1 MAIDLNDS
9 IRVKG
14 GKPAEDKRLN
24 NGFPYTSVAQVIDL
38 IKKTDRYQSLEV
50 VIKLDN
56 VNQVYWWKE
65 GVEDTDLVLSIS
77 ASTPETLETVM
88 NRGSKAPKP
97 IILEEYDGVPVV
109 SVGMNDTYSLFF
121 GNMKLT
127 QTGYYNL
134 SYGYGALA
142 DLTTGDSNVA
152 LGSLSM
158 SKATTALWNTSV
170 GYRSLEAIT
179 TGHSNTAYGHSSLYL
194 LTTGYKNIGIGL
206 TSGAGLKTGSYNV
219 LIGHVAGGGIV
230 NGYGNLIIGAQAG
243 TRVEGNNNVFIGT
256 GAGMSPTG
264 NTTINNRLV
273 INGVPS
279 FVPSTSPTVENG
291 IVTANNNYNT
301 GLIIGD
307 FLEKWVKINGNLK
320 VPTLEMEV
328 TTANTVPTKIWTD
341 GVKLKFTNS
350 AGINN
355 DIGGNIGTS
364 NVTSLGAYTYTQA
377 HEWIHA
383 TNGNSF
389 KITGLATALNIGSV
403 LVLDTNKVVREA
415 LTTNLYE
422 TYTGASVPTQQYLVD
437 NYSEAEIVKCP
448 NLNPPREYSKMNG
461 LWYYSIKTLA

>member
-97 IILEEYDGVPVV
+97 IILEEYNGVPVV

-142 DLTTGDSNVA
+142 DLTTGDSNTA

-179 TGHSNTAYGHSSLYL
+179 TGHSNTAYGHSSLYS

-307 FLEKWVKINGNLK
+307 FLEKWVKINGNFK

-328 TTANTVPTKIWTD
+328 KSSYAIADSVWFD
-341 GVKLKFTNS
+341 GVALWLNPTVGASRRFNTGSVFNYTPTGNFTLS
-350 AGINN
+350 AVKNAMEASGYNFNDSNVNINLGAN
-355 DIGGNIGTS
+355 NYTCSIDIGSDNIGKSITIDRQGSGSISFTS
-364 NVTSLGAYTYTQA
+364 TRTLNAGAT
-377 HEWIHA
+377 
-383 TNGNSF
+383 
-389 KITGLATALNIGSV
+389 V
-403 LVLDTNKVVREA
+403 LVVMTGNEGSMAKIKFGTSEDILSIR
-415 LTTNLYE
+415 NL
-422 TYTGASVPTQQYLVD
+422 
-437 NYSEAEIVKCP
+437 
-448 NLNPPREYSKMNG
+448 
-461 LWYYSIKTLA
+461 